1 MSSLKNDPRLA
12 FNTRASNINPPRVP
26 SRFPSSMPSSM
37 PSRFPSS
44 FPTSTS
50 SRFPSRFSSVVSS
63 SMSPSKLPSSY
74 TSKLST
80 NIFKYST
87 LLITLNITGDLKT
100 KMDFTSKMILP
111 NEKVKRDGEI
121 VYFSPIVKY
130 TDELFKKSKIP
141 EKPMTFMDQ
150 NVFRKLIEYGIKT
163 QEIPNYQTN
172 KSVEI
177 TNFNIKKIINMFFK
191 EGGDIY
197 IPYLVNKQYR
207 KFKIRKFKLK
217 TTFSKSERNKIKKDE
232 VIPITV
238 DIELIDSKRAKELKS
253 NDYQR
258 MDCKDKKKD
267 LMKHLYGL
275 MGKTYEYVDS
285 AAKAVTKQVLF
296 TPPTY
301 SSANTY
307 IANRN
312 ETIPKYDKSY
322 SSLSSKYLNQSS
334 FPSSF
339 SQKSLSSSQMEN
351 LRLQHKMQM
360 KRLGLPDNSRNIM
373 LNDKENIAGNMM
385 LNAYK
390 KKINVRKD
398 KEKAAL
404 RDLVKAREQGKVKF
418 GGKKQK
424 TRKREGKLYKKNTK
438 RLLKKLYN
446 NKTKTKRPRKTH
458 RNR

>member
-1 MSSLKNDPRLA
+1 
-12 FNTRASNINPPRVP
+12 
-26 SRFPSSMPSSM
+26 
-37 PSRFPSS
+37 
-44 FPTSTS
+44 
-50 SRFPSRFSSVVSS
+50 
-63 SMSPSKLPSSY
+63 MSPSKLPPSYRSKSSR
-74 TSKLST
+74 
-80 NIFKYST
+80 NVFKYST

-141 EKPMTFMDQ
+141 EEPMTFMDQ

-177 TNFNIKKIINMFFK
+177 TNFNIKKMINMFFK

-197 IPYLVNKQYR
+197 IPYLVNEQYR

-232 VIPITV
+232 VIPANV

-253 NDYQR
+253 DDYRR
-258 MDCKDKKKD
+258 MECKDKKKD

-312 ETIPKYDKSY
+312 ENIPKYDKSY
-322 SSLSSKYLNQSS
+322 YSLSSKYLNPSS
-334 FPSSF
+334 FPSSDTRSL
-339 SQKSLSSSQMEN
+339 SQKGLSSSQLDN
-351 LRLQHKMQM
+351 LRLQNKLQM
-360 KRLGLPDNSRNIM
+360 KRLGLPDSSRNIM
-373 LNDKENIAGNMM
+373 LNDKEKEAGNMV
-385 LNAYK
+385 LKAYK
-390 KKINVRKD
+390 KNIKNRKD

-404 RDLVKAREQGKVKF
+404 RDLVKAREEGKVKF

-424 TRKREGKLYKKNTK
+424 TRKRTGKVYKKNTK
-438 RLLKKLYN
+438 RLLKKQYN
-446 NKTKTKRPRKTH
+446 NKTRTKRQRKT
-458 RNR
+458 RRIR